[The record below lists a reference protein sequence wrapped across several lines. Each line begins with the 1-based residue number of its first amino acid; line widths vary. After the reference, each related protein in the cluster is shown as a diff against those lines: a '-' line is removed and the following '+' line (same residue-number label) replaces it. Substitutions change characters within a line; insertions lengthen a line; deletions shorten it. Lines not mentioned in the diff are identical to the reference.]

1 MMITVITMRDHV
13 LPFITMCDL
22 LAGTPS
28 YITRAPWV
36 SSVSSL
42 PAWSY
47 CDCYIYFREDNYV
60 DDDDEDDEDDDEY
73 DVEYDEDDD
82 DDEG

>member
-1 MMITVITMRDHV
+1 
-13 LPFITMCDL
+13 MCDL

-73 DVEYDEDDD
+73 DDEYDDDDDD